1 MADTEVSKEV
11 SEVVGN
17 QEKCGSDMGSYQDL
31 PTSDCN
37 GTNHH
42 NQAND
47 LDNSYVF
54 VTGTDGL
61 PDDSVGNNYVVAEGD
76 ISPKSKS
83 AATVKDQESEL
94 DSQIE
99 KLDAVSGQVSEPLD
113 EGETGNVER
122 SNDDSPILSD
132 STWKHKGSLED
143 GEGLQVLVAD
153 SVEENTGKTE
163 SSAEAEIKHVEDS
176 DGNIESWAEAV
187 EEKIGDQHGKTE
199 GEAEGEQEKLHDL
212 INSETPPGPTENQE
226 SQDGALCLSVESG
239 ENGELNNKL
248 LHTNSSGNAND
259 ECAGKINLSATA
271 TSEACQQSED
281 EVVDAIDCKL
291 QDVSVEED
299 AAVKIC
305 KEVGETAGHE
315 VPPSTSSDLE
325 SYPAKDEGEP
335 LKEEAKTTLS
345 LDILEDK
352 NCDTTLDNKSQE
364 EQKNVD
370 SFASHVGNGA
380 QCPEERDQHPDASAV
395 SSETMQSETKSEAA
409 APTQSLPASNDHAP
423 QTEFGIFNA
432 EGISAE
438 SSAPVQKSETT
449 ENGLLDHDSQIMC
462 TTSKA
467 SSESDPILDTV
478 IHMEKESTLEGR
490 EGHAETT
497 YSSLEGTLE
506 GREAHVQ
513 TEDSSCKAKVENDP
527 LSTTDVKLE
536 TEAHIEDFST
546 MRSGEKTVGVT
557 VAGGMEFLDSLNVNN
572 EGAANTVLEIED
584 VEDMGDELA
593 GAARSSNENSSLLEN
608 EDSGTSAESFI
619 VNGVQRKEASVKA
632 KTKPFNFLIRI
643 PRFDDDS
650 LREQIR
656 LAKLHVDEKTKLRDA
671 IQVQIQEKRAN
682 SQIHGIDYEYAKV
695 EGRSAR
701 KLVRSKR
708 MEIESLQSV
717 INKAKNALSV
727 DDIDSQIYNMEHMIQ
742 HETLPLK
749 EEKQLIREIKQL
761 KQLREQLSSNM
772 GTQDEIKQ
780 ALEQREEIEDR
791 LKILRKELDILKNKV
806 LKAEAAAAEAEKKY
820 DGENKKVKELQAQ
833 FRAADD
839 VRQAYVQLQ
848 SLRKELSKTHKHFFK
863 YKDDAAVANNYAFS
877 RDTEALY
884 RLCMNHVENFME
896 LWNTNVE
903 FRREYARFNRRST
916 VRRFGTLDGRSLGPD
931 EKPPNLPSHGDERVN
946 RRVSVPVKV
955 DVASQSPTLEL
966 KQETTGKEMTSD
978 GQSMKK
984 VTERKNHKVMN
995 KGPATP
1001 VLENGFDTVSGG
1013 DLADEVYEE
1022 PKKSKDEIESMRKAE
1037 ELKREEVEAK
1047 LKEQRRL
1054 EALAKANEARERKR
1068 RQAEKLQMRAELKT
1082 QKEAEQREK
1091 EREKRLRKKE
1101 RKKAAASDVSDTNNN
1116 CETAPSSE
1124 SASEL
1129 SKETEVKDTS
1139 SVTPKKAK
1147 KPWLFGKQ
1155 SKPKSVPPAA
1165 LRNRNKKKL
1174 QQWMWVGMTSLI
1186 ILVLFW
1192 LGNIGVFSNVNLK
1205 RRSPIY

>member
-1 MADTEVSKEV
+1 MLKIMADTEVSKEV
-11 SEVVGN
+11 AEVVGN

-61 PDDSVGNNYVVAEGD
+61 PDDSVGNNYVVAED
-76 ISPKSKS
+76 SISPKSKF
-83 AATVKDQESEL
+83 AATVKDQGSEL

-99 KLDAVSGQVSEPLD
+99 ELDAVSGQASEPLD
-113 EGETGNVER
+113 EGEIGNVER
-122 SNDDSPILSD
+122 INDDSPILSD
-132 STWKHKGSLED
+132 STWKHEGFLED

-153 SVEENTGKTE
+153 SVAESSGKIE
-163 SSAEAEIKHVEDS
+163 SSAEAEIKHVEHS
-176 DGNIESWAEAV
+176 DAKIESYAEAV
-187 EEKIGDQHGKTE
+187 EEKIEDQHGKTE
-199 GEAEGEQEKLHDL
+199 EL
-212 INSETPPGPTENQE
+212 
-226 SQDGALCLSVESG
+226 G
-239 ENGELNNKL
+239 ENGELNNEL
-248 LHTNSSGNAND
+248 LHINSFGNANN
-259 ECAGKINLSATA
+259 ECAGQIKLSATA
-271 TSEACQQSED
+271 TSEACQRSED
-281 EVVDAIDCKL
+281 VVVDAIDCKL
-291 QDVSVEED
+291 QDTE
-299 AAVKIC
+299 
-305 KEVGETAGHE
+305 
-315 VPPSTSSDLE
+315 
-325 SYPAKDEGEP
+325 EP
-335 LKEEAKTTLS
+335 LKEEANTTLS
-345 LDILEDK
+345 LDVLEDK
-352 NCDTTLDNKSQE
+352 NCDTTLNNKSQGVLNQIDEGKSLVSSAGVNVETVCDLVLE
-364 EQKNVD
+364 EQKNVEC
-370 SFASHVGNGA
+370 FASHVGNGA
-380 QCPEERDQHPDASAV
+380 QCPEECDQHPDGSGV

-409 APTQSLPASNDHAP
+409 APTQSLPASNAHAP
-423 QTEFGIFNA
+423 QTEFEISNA
-432 EGISAE
+432 EGIAAE
-438 SSAPVQKSETT
+438 SSAHVQKSETT

-467 SSESDPILDTV
+467 SSGSDPKYDAV
-478 IHMEKESTLEGR
+478 IHMEKESTLEGL
-490 EGHAETT
+490 EPHAETA

-506 GREAHVQ
+506 GCEAHVQ

-527 LSTTDVKLE
+527 PSTTDVKLKP
-536 TEAHIEDFST
+536 EAHIDDFST
-546 MRSGEKTVGVT
+546 MSGEKTVDVT
-557 VAGGMEFLDSLNVNN
+557 VACGMEVLDSFNVNN
-572 EGAANTVLEIED
+572 EGAANTVLEIAD
-584 VEDMGDELA
+584 AEDMGDELA
-593 GAARSSNENSSLLEN
+593 GAVRSSNENLSLLEN
-608 EDSGTSAESFI
+608 EDSGTSAEGFSANRI
-619 VNGVQRKEASVKA
+619 QREAASVKT
-632 KTKPFNFLIRI
+632 KTKPFNFLVRV

-727 DDIDSQIYNMEHMIQ
+727 EDIDSQIYNMEHMIQ

-749 EEKQLIREIKQL
+749 EEKQFIREIKQL

-791 LKILRKELDILKNKV
+791 LKILRKELDILKDKV

-820 DGENKKVKELQAQ
+820 AGENKKVKELQAQ

-839 VRQAYVQLQ
+839 VRQAAYAQLQ
-848 SLRKELSKTHKHFFK
+848 SLRKELSKKHKHFFK
-863 YKDDAAVANNYAFS
+863 YKDDAAVANIMHLAGIQRHFIV
-877 RDTEALY
+877 
-884 RLCMNHVENFME
+884 CVENFME

-903 FRREYARFNRRST
+903 FRREYVRFNTRST
-916 VRRFGTLDGRSLGPD
+916 FRRFGTLDGRSLGPD
-931 EKPPNLPSHGDERVN
+931 EKPHNLPNHVDERVN

-966 KQETTGKEMTSD
+966 KQETTRKEVTSD

-984 VTERKNHKVMN
+984 VTEQKNHKAMH
-995 KGPATP
+995 KGPAIP
-1001 VLENGFDTVSGG
+1001 VVENGFDTVSGG

-1022 PKKSKDEIESMRKAE
+1022 PKKSKDEIDSIRKAE

-1124 SASEL
+1124 SASEV

-1174 QQWMWVGMTSLI
+1174 QQWMWVVMTSLI

-1205 RRSPIY
+1205 RHSPIY